1 MSMYNRYPPRPSH
14 GLSFLWAF
22 LLLAAVALL
31 LVWRFWPHREPL
43 TNPNAAPRPVAARGD
58 LAEDEKTNI
67 KIYKEASPS
76 VVNITTLGVLQD
88 LFGFSSQEIPRGTG
102 SGFIWDED
110 GRVVTNNHVIAGGNS
125 WTVSL
130 WDRST
135 WNAKLVGRDPTMDLA
150 VLHID
155 APRDRLRPILIGRSS
170 DLQVGQKVFA
180 IGNPFGLDQT
190 MTSGIVSALGRE
202 IAEEEGRP
210 PIKGAIQ
217 TDAPINPGNS
227 GGPLLDSSGRLIG
240 VNTAIISPSRASAGI
255 GFAIPVDEVNRV
267 VPQLIRHG
275 KVYRPGLGT
284 QPVPEQVTQR
294 WGIDGVVI
302 MKVVPGGPA
311 AKAGLRGLRR
321 DATGHIHLGDV
332 IVAIDGQEV
341 HSTNEMYAVLG
352 KHQIGDTVTV
362 TIERDG
368 DRQDV
373 KVTLGADAR

>member
-43 TNPNAAPRPVAARGD
+43 TNPNAAPRPVVARGD

-76 VVNITTLGVLQD
+76 VVNVTTLGAVRD
-88 LFGFSSQEIPRGTG
+88 LFGLSSQEIPRGTG
-102 SGFIWDED
+102 SGFVWDED
-110 GRVVTNNHVIAGGNS
+110 GRVVTNNHVITGGNS

-135 WNAKLVGRDPTMDLA
+135 WNAKLVGRDLTMDLA

-155 APRDRLRPILIGRSS
+155 APKDKLRPIMVGRSS

-180 IGNPFGLDQT
+180 IGNPFGLDQS
-190 MTSGIVSALGRE
+190 MTHGIVSALGRE
-202 IAEEEGRP
+202 IAEEDNRP

-275 KVYRPGLGT
+275 KVYRPGLGI
-284 QPVPEQVTQR
+284 QPVPEQITKR
-294 WGIDGVVI
+294 WDIDGVVI
-302 MKVVPGGPA
+302 MKVTPRGPA
-311 AKAGLRGLRR
+311 AEAGLRGLRR
-321 DATGHIHLGDV
+321 DEYAHIHLGDV
-332 IVAIDGQEV
+332 IVAIDGHQV
-341 HSTNEMYAVLG
+341 HSPNDMYAILG

-362 TIERDG
+362 TIEREDQ
-368 DRQDV
+368 RQDV